1 MQNKIIEWIEWEY
14 RPSRT
19 ILPIVFLVDW
29 IDELRISG
37 DDDDD
42 DDVCDCSKL
51 VTLVDVSPVFDPID
65 GAASVTPIYEY
76 IHTVTYVF
84 RNEMEESTEK

>member
-1 MQNKIIEWIEWEY
+1 MDWMNGNMDRFE
-14 RPSRT
+14 T

-65 GAASVTPIYEY
+65 GAASVAPIHMRFE
-76 IHTVTYVF
+76 T
-84 RNEMEESTEK
+84 